1 MMLRKLVAVWIVVAL
16 VSLGL
21 AGCSDDSQEAPPTEE
36 PRTVEEYQ
44 AEAEEQI
51 NEENV
56 EDELDRLEQEIG
68 READQ

>member
-1 MMLRKLVAVWIVVAL
+1 MMLRKLIAVWIVVAL

-21 AGCSDDSQEAPPTEE
+21 AGCSDDSQEAPPPEQLKTA
-36 PRTVEEYQ
+36 EEYQ
-44 AEAEEQI
+44 AEAEKQI
-51 NEENV
+51 TEENV